1 MRTTLILLISILGV
15 FCQPAISAFDTAP
28 QTNNLFFP
36 YKATYSTVWK
46 KGVNFEVEGTQTLT
60 KEDSHWFFE
69 FKASTFFASLTENVT
84 FQLKNNQIRPANY
97 YYKSQLLGKKRE
109 AKLTFDWNKMQV
121 ENDIKNKPWKMDIHE
136 NTIDKLGIQLQL
148 RQDLK
153 ANRKELN
160 YEIADGGRLKYWT
173 FARIGKQK
181 VKTRLGDLDTVKVVR
196 TDNQNNDRESVFYF
210 APEYDYLL
218 VKMKYV
224 EKKESYLL
232 EIKSIQ

>member
-1 MRTTLILLISILGV
+1 MRTTFILLISILGI
-15 FCQPAISAFDTAP
+15 FCQPAVSSTDSS
-28 QTNNLFFP
+28 NHVSNLFFP
-36 YKATYSTVWK
+36 YKATYSTIWK
-46 KGVNFEVEGTQTLT
+46 KGLSLEVQGTQTLT

-69 FKASTFFASLTENVT
+69 FKASTFFASLTENVS
-84 FQLKNNQIRPANY
+84 FQLKNNQIRPENY

-109 AKLTFDWNKMQV
+109 AKLTFDWEQMQV
-121 ENDIKNKPWKMDIHE
+121 KNDIKNKPWKMDIHE
-136 NTIDKLGIQLQL
+136 KTIDKLGIQLQL

-153 ANRKELN
+153 VGREELH

-173 FARIGKQK
+173 FERIGTQK
-181 VKTRLGDLDTVKVVR
+181 VKTSLGDLDTVKVVR

-210 APEYDYLL
+210 APEYDFLL

-224 EKKESYLL
+224 ENKESYLL